1 MLSPWI
7 KQKVKLKFLKYVFKE
22 YKMTKAKVK
31 FKPLYENVVVEK
43 ESSGERKTDGGIILT
58 EQVQSTDTY
67 EIGTVVAVGEGFKLP
82 DGGVRKLAL
91 KVGDR
96 IIYRKNTDFKIDE
109 DGKEYFVLS
118 ENSAIGVM

>member
-1 MLSPWI
+1 
-7 KQKVKLKFLKYVFKE
+7 
-22 YKMTKAKVK
+22 MTKAKVK

-96 IIYRKNTDFKIDE
+96 IIYRKNTDFNIDE